1 MGRGRW
7 KRVTIPVELY
17 EKIRE
22 RAEYRGVALWKV
34 LLDAYT
40 FYESITK
47 RAGGLQELP
56 SVDKAVWYMEKV
68 AMSVGALK
76 ASPTEEN
83 LKKTLK
89 TLTQIRDR
97 LGVNVEVL
105 ERAVNDYYSTVVKL
119 PENPVER
126 HEAVDEVT
134 LELNMALKSVLFEIL
149 YRLVIREF
157 LPEQQPQ
164 ST

>member
-1 MGRGRW
+1 VGQERW
-7 KRVTIPVELY
+7 KRVTIPIELY
-17 EKIRE
+17 RKIKE

-89 TLTQIRDR
+89 TLAQVRDR
-97 LGVNVEVL
+97 LGISTEIL
-105 ERAVNDYYSTVVKL
+105 ERAASDYYVAVSDL
-119 PENPVER
+119 PEDPVER

-134 LELNMALKSVLFEIL
+134 IELNMALKSVLFEIL

-157 LPEQQPQ
+157 LPEH
-164 ST
+164 